1 MCHVSTIR
9 LTSSTIRLCSPT
21 QGVPTYHSLVQF
33 QPVRFCSPTQY
44 YHSLVQFQHSLLF
57 TYQRCTNLPQF
68 GSVPAQFG
76 SVHLPKVYQLT
87 TVWFS
92 SSTVWFCSPT
102 QGVPTYHSL
111 VQFQP
116 DLGSIT
122 NNQLQLHFQLRLL
135 SEVNY
140 NYTVL
145 ISQFNYNYNYNYN
158 SMCYC
163 NSMGGVYQ
171 SVCTGGKFKFFLSK
185 RGVN

>member
-1 MCHVSTIR
+1 MNHFIQTDTSNKFSSLFSLIIPHSIVSGSVLNCTKPITE
-9 LTSSTIRLCSPT
+9 LFKY
-21 QGVPTYHSLVQF
+21 TYPICAMLA
-33 QPVRFCSPTQY
+33 
-44 YHSLVQFQHSLLF
+44 
-57 TYQRCTNLPQF
+57 QF